1 MILITSFV
9 IIQNTIYIEIKLQYK
24 FLPFIGGESIPS
36 GRGGGRGRGS
46 RGRRR
51 MDGSYGDPNFLYYM
65 NEGGIR
71 SGSTIG
77 PTGSPS
83 RLVSTSSGDA

>member
-1 MILITSFV
+1 MFV
-9 IIQNTIYIEIKLQYK
+9 PKTNKDEFI
-24 FLPFIGGESIPS
+24 PFFRGESVPV

-51 MDGSYGDPNFLYYM
+51 MDGPYGDPNFLYYM

-83 RLVSTSSGDA
+83 RLVSTSSGDG

>member
-1 MILITSFV
+1 MHLFFKRLLLKHEV
-9 IIQNTIYIEIKLQYK
+9 KMNFYL
-24 FLPFIGGESIPS
+24 FFRGESVPV

-51 MDGSYGDPNFLYYM
+51 MDGPYGDPNFLYYM

-83 RLVSTSSGDA
+83 RLVSTSSGDG